1 MSAPH
6 VVVLLKDILD
16 PELPGSRFR
25 IDPGRLEPAEG
36 VGSAILGPF
45 ERSALELAL
54 KLKDAVGARVTAL
67 SVGDPGVL
75 DGLRKALAVRVDAA
89 IQVGLKGAANL
100 PPEATAELLVA
111 ALGRLVDVDLVVA
124 GRQAG
129 DWDHG
134 QVAYLL
140 AEALGWP
147 CVGLV
152 RRARYEGDELQVLHD
167 HAGGQRLVSVPSPA
181 VLTVTN
187 DDALLLRMARV
198 SDLMAA
204 QRRPIERF
212 EASELGSGSST
223 PGFKIADLWVP
234 ARTSVCEFIPGEGPE
249 EQAVNA
255 VRRLQEMRLL

>member
-25 IDPGRLEPAEG
+25 IDPARMEPAQG

-54 KLKDAVGARVTAL
+54 KLKDSAGARITAL
-67 SVGDPGVL
+67 SVGDPSLL

-89 IQVGLKGAANL
+89 VQVGLQGAANQ
-100 PPEATAELLVA
+100 PPEAIAGLLVT
-111 ALGRLVDVDLVVA
+111 ALGRLEDVDLVLA

-134 QVAYLL
+134 QVPYLM

-152 RRARYEGDELQVLHD
+152 RRAWYEGDRLQVLHD
-167 HAGGQRLVSVPSPA
+167 HAGGQRLVLVPSPA

-212 EASELGSGSST
+212 EAGELGSSAST
-223 PGFKIADLWVP
+223 PAFRIEDLWVP
-234 ARTSVCEFIPGEGPE
+234 ARTSVCEFIPGEGPD
-249 EQAVNA
+249 EQAANL